1 MILLTPTNIYQ
12 RFAHRIYKK
21 LLRQPCRRQLR
32 QEQCILNGFAD
43 PRREQICLLLL
54 PSPCSVF
61 EVHEGDDDGH
71 DGACLCKPLSQATF
85 QRLLDADD
93 GTCITAEAVDGT

>member
-12 RFAHRIYKK
+12 RFAHRTYKK

-32 QEQCILNGFAD
+32 HLQRIRNCFAD
-43 PRREQICLLLL
+43 PRRQQICI
-54 PSPCSVF
+54 SAF
-61 EVHEGDDDGH
+61 EVHEGDDDGR
-71 DGACLCKPLSQATF
+71 DDACLCKLLSQATF

-93 GTCITAEAVDGT
+93 GTCITAEAIDGT

>member
-12 RFAHRIYKK
+12 RFAHRTYKK

-32 QEQCILNGFAD
+32 HLQRIRNGFAD
-43 PRREQICLLLL
+43 PRRQQIC
-54 PSPCSVF
+54 SSVF
-61 EVHEGDDDGH
+61 EVHEGDDDGRDD
-71 DGACLCKPLSQATF
+71 DGRDDACLCKLLSQATF

-93 GTCITAEAVDGT
+93 GTCITAEAIDGT